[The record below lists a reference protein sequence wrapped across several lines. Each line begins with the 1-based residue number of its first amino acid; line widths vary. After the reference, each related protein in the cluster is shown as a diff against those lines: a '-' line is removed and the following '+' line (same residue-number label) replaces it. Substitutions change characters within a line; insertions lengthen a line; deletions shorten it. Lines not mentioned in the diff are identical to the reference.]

1 MLRSGRVNG
10 PAPELRGLGS
20 ARRRQHPRV
29 YSRTVTPASRS
40 HRAGTRLRRGR
51 GSALHTDWVMRKAA
65 IGSLLLTVG
74 LGTVGGLMFLAAFQ
88 FRLEWFADPAPLVAA
103 GPTAAELLRW
113 AAIIDLFSY
122 YLATAVV
129 AYVLWTALRSRGPAL
144 ADLSTLA
151 ALGYVVAGGASAAVL
166 AMVGPMLMYEHVR
179 AGADQ
184 AGVALAFGVL
194 VEVVFRAI
202 WQFLDGYLLAS
213 WWLGVGLLLLVDQP
227 RLARLSLI
235 LSAVVAI
242 GGLFTALD
250 FDVARY
256 AALVVVFALWTT
268 WSIWLIILLWQRL
281 PPFALLPGGG
291 TGRQSSRVREDR

>member
-1 MLRSGRVNG
+1 MHADG
-10 PAPELRGLGS
+10 
-20 ARRRQHPRV
+20 
-29 YSRTVTPASRS
+29 
-40 HRAGTRLRRGR
+40 
-51 GSALHTDWVMRKAA
+51 VMRRAA

-74 LGTVGGLMFLAAFQ
+74 LGSVGGLLFLAAFQ

-129 AYVLWTALRSRGPAL
+129 AYVLWTVLRSRGRAL

-151 ALGYVVAGGASAAVL
+151 AFGYVVAGGAGASVL

-184 AGVALAFGVL
+184 AAVELAFGVL

-213 WWLGVGLLLLVDQP
+213 WWLGLALLLLADQP
-227 RLARLSLI
+227 RLARLSLA
-235 LSAVVAI
+235 LSAVAAI
-242 GGLFTALD
+242 GGVFTALD
-250 FDVARY
+250 LDVARY
-256 AALVVVFALWTT
+256 VALGLVFTLWTI
-268 WSIWLIILLWQRL
+268 WSVWLIVLLWQRR
-281 PPFALLPGGG
+281 PPFALLP
-291 TGRQSSRVREDR
+291 D